1 MTNNKLKKTEILFLA
16 AIILIL
22 LIVPGDLNFLH
33 HGYLSGFMMQNWSVS
48 YDTGFILRG
57 LPGTIM
63 GFFIQPI
70 SSIEVMIVNYVLLAF
85 YIAFIFIAAK
95 SVYRAKKSIH
105 TLLFLLFIL
114 VQPPILQR
122 WITSSTIGRLDALL
136 AVTFISIIIILLKS
150 KKLYLKYLL
159 ANLITTFSL
168 LCHEGFAIFFV
179 PFIFIVFLFQ
189 DKKIWRAMVAYLVP
203 SVAAWF
209 LIVSFGQA
217 DVPAYEFM
225 EMLNQNAI
233 TNGIYPFEQIKIEMV
248 YYSNT
253 LEKVRF
259 AFNHYNETILAKVII
274 TFALL
279 SPSLYCFASYWRK
292 LFLSGENK
300 KEKTLILMLLIAS
313 FTPLVASIFAIDIY
327 RWIGWTLFNLS
338 AGLVILYHLKEKYRQ
353 IIIEHTAKKTLAI
366 IFASVTA
373 LVLGGFTVFSSY
385 PIVEKYFPIVYAF
398 FFG

>member
-70 SSIEVMIVNYVLLAF
+70 SSIEVMIVNYVLLAA

-95 SVYRAKKSIH
+95 SVYKTKKSIH

-136 AVTFISIIIILLKS
+136 AVTFIAIIIILLKS

-159 ANLITTFSL
+159 ANLITIFSL

-279 SPSLYCFASYWRK
+279 SPSLYCFVSYWRK

-338 AGLVILYHLKEKYRQ
+338 AGLVILYHLKEGYRQ

-366 IFASVTA
+366 IFALVTA